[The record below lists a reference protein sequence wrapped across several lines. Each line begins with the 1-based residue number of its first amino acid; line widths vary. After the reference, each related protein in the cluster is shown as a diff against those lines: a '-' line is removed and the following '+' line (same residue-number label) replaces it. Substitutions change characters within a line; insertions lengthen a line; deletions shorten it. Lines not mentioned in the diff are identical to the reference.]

1 MRKVKSVVL
10 VVFMLLATSTIANA
24 DSGVKIK
31 VNGELIANAD
41 AVIQNGTTLL
51 PVRGIGVALGSDVT
65 WDNATKTA
73 IVEKDDTK
81 VVVPIG
87 ERYILVNGQAKNLV
101 VVAQVINGRTYLP
114 LRVMGEALNCNIN
127 WDGATRTVEISNNS
141 KNKDLFEVDD
151 SVEPGPFFLEDRI
164 YLTEGETV
172 PVRVYNGGLIKYSGD
187 SISCEWGVHNN
198 ENVIMVEGLHKG
210 NSTLTLSNGIKSAKI
225 TVSVVGDTETNYL
238 QQKSKRVAEGYD
250 IQSKQETLIATEERS
265 KEKYGIKLE
274 SIYEKNYIE
283 KDDVL
288 VIPID
293 SKIPLTGTFYLN
305 MSGDAHIWPTM
316 GKYDNRPALFIKGI
330 QQTSTN
336 IILRYINDN
345 TNTLDFEKIEWA
357 GEPKLIWER
366 EDVRTTIDSNRVD
379 TAVWEFEI
387 RVVNGNNKEL
397 KKQNEERLSNGISYD
412 LYLKEQEEQ

>member
-1 MRKVKSVVL
+1 
-10 VVFMLLATSTIANA
+10 
-24 DSGVKIK
+24 
-31 VNGELIANAD
+31 
-41 AVIQNGTTLL
+41 
-51 PVRGIGVALGSDVT
+51 
-65 WDNATKTA
+65 
-73 IVEKDDTK
+73 
-81 VVVPIG
+81 
-87 ERYILVNGQAKNLV
+87 
-101 VVAQVINGRTYLP
+101 
-114 LRVMGEALNCNIN
+114 MGEALNCNIN

-172 PVRVYNGGLIKYSGD
+172 PVRVYNGGLIKCSGD

-225 TVSVVGDTETNYL
+225 TVSVVGDTDTNYL
-238 QQKSKRVAEGYD
+238 QQKSKRIAEGYD

-305 MSGDAHIWPTM
+305 MSGDAYIWPTM

-336 IILRYINDN
+336 VILRYINDN
-345 TNTLDFEKIEWA
+345 TNTLNFEKIEWA
-357 GEPKLIWER
+357 GKPKLIWER

-412 LYLKEQEEQ
+412 LYLKEQVEQ

>member
-73 IVEKDDTK
+73 TVEKDDTK
-81 VVVPIG
+81 VVVPVG

-172 PVRVYNGGLIKYSGD
+172 PVRVYNGGLIKCSGD

-225 TVSVVGDTETNYL
+225 TV
-238 QQKSKRVAEGYD
+238 
-250 IQSKQETLIATEERS
+250 
-265 KEKYGIKLE
+265 
-274 SIYEKNYIE
+274 
-283 KDDVL
+283 
-288 VIPID
+288 
-293 SKIPLTGTFYLN
+293 
-305 MSGDAHIWPTM
+305 
-316 GKYDNRPALFIKGI
+316 
-330 QQTSTN
+330 
-336 IILRYINDN
+336 
-345 TNTLDFEKIEWA
+345 
-357 GEPKLIWER
+357 
-366 EDVRTTIDSNRVD
+366 
-379 TAVWEFEI
+379 
-387 RVVNGNNKEL
+387 
-397 KKQNEERLSNGISYD
+397 
-412 LYLKEQEEQ
+412 